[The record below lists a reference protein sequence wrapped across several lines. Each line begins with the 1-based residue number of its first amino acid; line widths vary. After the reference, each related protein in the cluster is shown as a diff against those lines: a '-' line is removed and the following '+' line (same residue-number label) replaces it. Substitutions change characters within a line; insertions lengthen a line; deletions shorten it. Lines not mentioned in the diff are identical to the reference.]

1 MFRQKTVF
9 LDRDGVLVK
18 AIYRPDFVKK
28 ITCPYVCDE
37 LEFVV
42 GTERVLR
49 ELKRKGFLRVLATNQ
64 PDVALG
70 YMAEDEWLTIHRR
83 VRSILELDHIKMCRH
98 IKESDCP
105 QRRKKPSPGM
115 LLEAADDLGIDLA
128 NSYMVGDTDADIG
141 AGKTAGCKTI
151 LITSGMHNVVSW
163 REDYP
168 QPTLEADFRV
178 NRLADILEIIK

>member
-1 MFRQKTVF
+1 MFRQKAAF

-28 ITCPYVCDE
+28 ITCPYICDE

-42 GTERVLR
+42 RTEKVLS
-49 ELKRKGFLRVLATNQ
+49 ELKRRGFLKVLTTNQ

-83 VRSILELDHIKMCRH
+83 VRSTLELDHIKICRH

-115 LLEAADDLGIDLA
+115 LLEAADDLDIDLA
-128 NSYMVGDTDADIG
+128 NSYMVGDRWFDVG
-141 AGKTAGCKTI
+141 AGKMAGCKTI
-151 LITSGMHNVVSW
+151 FLLDGDRNKADLKIC
-163 REDYP
+163 
-168 QPTLEADFRV
+168 QPDFIV
-178 NRLADILEIIK
+178 DNHQDILKIILC